1 MITIFVPYLGPS
13 LNEIYSGV
21 HYRKRAKASNTA
33 HWVTKIAVREMKP
46 INVPVTLT
54 FRPVLGKG
62 TVTRDCSNYAY
73 AAKMIEDG
81 LVKAGILKDDTPEYV
96 RSITIAAP
104 VRDRDRGNGMF
115 IDIDQIQE
123 SGH

>member
-21 HYRKRAKASNTA
+21 HYRTRAKSANTA
-33 HWVTKIAVREMKP
+33 HWITKMAAHDMKP
-46 INVPVTLT
+46 ITVPVKLT

-81 LVKAGILKDDTPEYV
+81 LVKAGILKDDTPVYV
-96 RSITIAAP
+96 RSITICAP
-104 VRDRDRGNGMF
+104 VRDRVRGNGMF